1 MINWLIILLIL
12 FLIFI
17 IPFPIKIYFMYN
29 LDELIIKILW
39 KTYKFTPKDL
49 TERQRDTV
57 NKAKKNTKKSL
68 NIRKFTFKQIRY
80 MLQNLK
86 NSTLK
91 PSINISIEL
100 TYGVDDA
107 ALTGILYG
115 IIYNIYSYVQYYTYS
130 CFKVK
135 DMKLNLCPEF
145 NKKIIDAK
153 VNSIIYINLVKIIYM
168 FIIIFKSIHN
178 ANKDSN
184 NCVTKI
190 NNI

>member
-29 LDELIIKILW
+29 MDELIIKILW

-49 TERQRDTV
+49 TKRQRDTV
-57 NKAKKNTKKSL
+57 NKAEKSTKKSL
-68 NIRKFTFKQIRY
+68 NIRKFTFKQIKY
-80 MLQNLK
+80 ILQNLK
-86 NSTLK
+86 NNTLK
-91 PSINISIEL
+91 PSINMSIEL

-135 DMKLNLCPEF
+135 DMKLNLYPEF

-168 FIIIFKSIHN
+168 FIIIFKGIHS